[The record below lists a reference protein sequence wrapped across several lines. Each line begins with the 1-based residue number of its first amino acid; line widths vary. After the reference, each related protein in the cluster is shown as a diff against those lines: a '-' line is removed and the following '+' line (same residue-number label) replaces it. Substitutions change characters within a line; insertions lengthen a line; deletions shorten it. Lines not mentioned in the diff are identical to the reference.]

1 MVHDPR
7 THTVRAGPAKRVPG
21 QHRRTPERRLISRA
35 HHRSLLDPARS
46 PDNPDASP
54 ADIPHAPPAAR
65 HQRRHQPRAR
75 RHLAGPPATD
85 TFGYGPPGPGIL
97 VETDTGKT
105 PVLHPPRHTPGQQAP
120 HRPDDSPLKSEAPT
134 KSQIAR
140 LNSADQP
147 LPTVRAA
154 PCAQTTLTGGMR
166 AGLHWSLRV
175 LTSSHS
181 TLAAAIAS

>member
-1 MVHDPR
+1 MAR
-7 THTVRAGPAKRVPG
+7 KKVRRSKKGNDSPPYA
-21 QHRRTPERRLISRA
+21 LIIIIS
-35 HHRSLLDPARS
+35 
-46 PDNPDASP
+46 
-54 ADIPHAPPAAR
+54 IVIV
-65 HQRRHQPRAR
+65 
-75 RHLAGPPATD
+75 
-85 TFGYGPPGPGIL
+85 GIL
-97 VETDTGKT
+97 IAWWRASTAPEEPGTTAGIVVDFNGQNMLGTAFIVETDTGKT